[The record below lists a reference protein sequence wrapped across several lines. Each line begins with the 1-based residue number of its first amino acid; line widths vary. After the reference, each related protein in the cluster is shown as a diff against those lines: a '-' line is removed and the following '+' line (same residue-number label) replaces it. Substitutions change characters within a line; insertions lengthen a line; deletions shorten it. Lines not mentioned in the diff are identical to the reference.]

1 MILISSFI
9 GQYLCWGVKH
19 ARCVKITEKVSFK
32 LRIKYE
38 TIFDWFSCQK
48 FPFPKNFSYFSGFC
62 QFPYYSENP
71 KRFEHE
77 KRGCHKKIPEGRMPI
92 SAWISVLSSS
102 HISIPDTG
110 DNGPIWR
117 WFFTLSNLFRL
128 VVVVSLERLFIL
140 NFLGMQY
147 TLGKLSKNGPKKS
160 WVRAERS
167 EARIKKPCI
176 LDIEL

>member
-1 MILISSFI
+1 MVSISGGSNT
-9 GQYLCWGVKH
+9 QDVWKSQKKSH
-19 ARCVKITEKVSFK
+19 SN
-32 LRIKYE
+32 RIKYE

-62 QFPYYSENP
+62 QFPDYSENP
-71 KRFEHE
+71 KRFE
-77 KRGCHKKIPEGRMPI
+77 KGVTKKFQRVVSLNSHAYFRLDKCPL
-92 SAWISVLSSS
+92 LST

-147 TLGKLSKNGPKKS
+147 TLGKVSKNGPKKYS
-160 WVRAERS
+160 KS
-167 EARIKKPCI
+167 
-176 LDIEL
+176 